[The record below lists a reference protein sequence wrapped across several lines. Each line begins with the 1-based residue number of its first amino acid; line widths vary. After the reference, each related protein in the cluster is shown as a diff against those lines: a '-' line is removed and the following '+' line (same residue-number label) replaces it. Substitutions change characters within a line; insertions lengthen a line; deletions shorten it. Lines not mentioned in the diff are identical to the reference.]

1 MRNKYLRFA
10 DVLFLLSFVAGTTM
24 TACSE
29 QPYQPT
35 LKATYNKPAKN
46 WESEALPIGNGYM
59 GAMIFGDVYV
69 DVIQTNE
76 HTLWSGGPG
85 EDPSYNGGHL
95 RTPEVNKDYLHKARV
110 MLQQKMNDFT
120 ANRSAYID
128 ENGKLIW
135 ECPNCGNQD
144 QDKLFVARRT
154 CGYIGTQF
162 WNQGRTQ
169 EIKDRVLHL

>member
-59 GAMIFGDVYV
+59 GAMIFGNPQKER
-69 DVIQTNE
+69 IQFNE
-76 HTLWSGGPG
+76 NTLYSGEP
-85 EDPSYNGGHL
+85 E
-95 RTPEVNKDYLHKARV
+95 TPKNINIVPDLAHIR
-110 MLQQKMNDFT
+110 L
-120 ANRSAYID
+120 S
-128 ENGKLIW
+128 LIH
-135 ECPNCGNQD
+135 
-144 QDKLFVARRT
+144 
-154 CGYIGTQF
+154 I
-162 WNQGRTQ
+162 
-169 EIKDRVLHL
+169 

>member
-24 TACSE
+24 MACSE
-29 QPYQPT
+29 QPHQPT

-85 EDPSYNGGHL
+85 EDPSYNSGSEQGL
-95 RTPEVNKDYLHKARV
+95 SSQSTGDVATE
-110 MLQQKMNDFT
+110 
-120 ANRSAYID
+120 D
-128 ENGKLIW
+128 ERLYGKPFCIY
-135 ECPNCGNQD
+135 
-144 QDKLFVARRT
+144 R
-154 CGYIGTQF
+154 
-162 WNQGRTQ
+162 
-169 EIKDRVLHL
+169 

>member
-59 GAMIFGDVYV
+59 GAMVFGDIYV
-69 DVIQTNE
+69 KMSSDKRSIPCGQD
-76 HTLWSGGPG
+76 LMR
-85 EDPSYNGGHL
+85 DPSYNGGHQEL
-95 RTPEVNKDYLHKARV
+95 RK
-110 MLQQKMNDFT
+110 
-120 ANRSAYID
+120 
-128 ENGKLIW
+128 
-135 ECPNCGNQD
+135 
-144 QDKLFVARRT
+144 
-154 CGYIGTQF
+154 
-162 WNQGRTQ
+162 
-169 EIKDRVLHL
+169 

>member
-59 GAMIFGDVYV
+59 GAMIFVPFVVLLYLPAD
-69 DVIQTNE
+69 DRFNQFL
-76 HTLWSGGPG
+76 HTGRRSGEIDRHLFDAAFPF
-85 EDPSYNGGHL
+85 SYLLDLDICFH
-95 RTPEVNKDYLHKARV
+95 TY
-110 MLQQKMNDFT
+110 FYF
-120 ANRSAYID
+120 SI
-128 ENGKLIW
+128 
-135 ECPNCGNQD
+135 
-144 QDKLFVARRT
+144 
-154 CGYIGTQF
+154 
-162 WNQGRTQ
+162 
-169 EIKDRVLHL
+169 

>member
-1 MRNKYLRFA
+1 
-10 DVLFLLSFVAGTTM
+10 M

-76 HTLWSGGPG
+76 HTLWSEAPVRSVLQWRTSENSGSEQGLSPQG
-85 EDPSYNGGHL
+85 AGDVATEDERLY
-95 RTPEVNKDYLHKARV
+95 
-110 MLQQKMNDFT
+110 
-120 ANRSAYID
+120 
-128 ENGKLIW
+128 GKPFCIY
-135 ECPNCGNQD
+135 
-144 QDKLFVARRT
+144 R
-154 CGYIGTQF
+154 
-162 WNQGRTQ
+162 
-169 EIKDRVLHL
+169 

>member
-59 GAMIFGDVYV
+59 GASFY
-69 DVIQTNE
+69 
-76 HTLWSGGPG
+76 G
-85 EDPSYNGGHL
+85 EVEKERLDIAEK
-95 RTPEVNKDYLHKARV
+95 T
-110 MLQQKMNDFT
+110 
-120 ANRSAYID
+120 
-128 ENGKLIW
+128 
-135 ECPNCGNQD
+135 
-144 QDKLFVARRT
+144 
-154 CGYIGTQF
+154 
-162 WNQGRTQ
+162 
-169 EIKDRVLHL
+169 

>member
-24 TACSE
+24 MACSE
-29 QPYQPT
+29 QPHQPT

-76 HTLWSGGPG
+76 HTLWSGGPVKSVLQWRTSESSG
-85 EDPSYNGGHL
+85 SEQGLSPQSAGDVATEDERLY
-95 RTPEVNKDYLHKARV
+95 
-110 MLQQKMNDFT
+110 
-120 ANRSAYID
+120 
-128 ENGKLIW
+128 
-135 ECPNCGNQD
+135 
-144 QDKLFVARRT
+144 RRPF
-154 CGYIGTQF
+154 CIY
-162 WNQGRTQ
+162 R
-169 EIKDRVLHL
+169 